1 VGARDAY
8 FNVERWRSCADS
20 KLKLADFEG
29 QSCYIG
35 LDLASKVDIAALEVL
50 IPLGMGE
57 YVRFGKYYLPEAA
70 IENGVNEHYQG
81 WMRDGLLTITDGEI
95 IDFNVI
101 KEDIVEL
108 TTMFQVEEVAYDPF
122 QATMLVTELMNE
134 GVPVV
139 EMRPTVLNFSE
150 PMKYLDAV
158 IRSKTIQHNDDPIM
172 TWMISNVVAKTDA
185 KDNVYPR
192 KERDENKIDGVIA
205 LIMALSR
212 CMNDNEADISAAIFD
227 NISVN
232 V

>member
-1 VGARDAY
+1 
-8 FNVERWRSCADS
+8 
-20 KLKLADFEG
+20 
-29 QSCYIG
+29 
-35 LDLASKVDIAALEVL
+35 
-50 IPLGMGE
+50 
-57 YVRFGKYYLPEAA
+57 
-70 IENGVNEHYQG
+70 
-81 WMRDGLLTITDGEI
+81 
-95 IDFNVI
+95 
-101 KEDIVEL
+101 
-108 TTMFQVEEVAYDPF
+108 
-122 QATMLVTELMNE
+122 
-134 GVPVV
+134 
-139 EMRPTVLNFSE
+139 
-150 PMKYLDAV
+150 MKYLDAV

>member
-1 VGARDAY
+1 MK
-8 FNVERWRSCADS
+8 RSNFYS
-20 KLKLADFEG
+20 
-29 QSCYIG
+29 
-35 LDLASKVDIAALEVL
+35 
-50 IPLGMGE
+50 
-57 YVRFGKYYLPEAA
+57 
-70 IENGVNEHYQG
+70 N
-81 WMRDGLLTITDGEI
+81 GEI